1 MLHAQNLALE
11 SSCSHRKAW
20 GLDLTEPADDLSAT
34 IHRRRRARR
43 FVLPDAVH
51 DERTTERIIAF
62 VEGNAGT
69 GIRASKAHIRRER
82 PRSSKSLD
90 TRQDWMTAFQ
100 LEVAR
105 HARYGRPVAVVLL
118 ELAGL
123 NGAPALDTDA
133 RVLMDVIRARA
144 RETDRAAR
152 FAPASFRVLMPETN
166 ARAARNAAAR
176 LDRAYRDLAGAAPGR
191 ASLRVEVAA
200 PTRAGSLEEVVAEA
214 EQRLAV

>member
-1 MLHAQNLALE
+1 M
-11 SSCSHRKAW
+11 
-20 GLDLTEPADDLSAT
+20 TEPADDPPAP
-34 IHRRRRARR
+34 IRRRPRRAPR

-62 VEGNAGT
+62 VEGNAGI
-69 GIRASKAHIRRER
+69 GIRASKAHVRLER
-82 PRSSKSLD
+82 PRASKSLD

-118 ELAGL
+118 ELAGM
-123 NGAPALDTDA
+123 NGAPALDMDAQVLTD
-133 RVLMDVIRARA
+133 LIRARA

-152 FAPASFRVLMPETN
+152 FGPASFRVLMPETN
-166 ARAARNAAAR
+166 TRAARNAAAR
-176 LDRAYRDLAGAAPGR
+176 LDRAYRDLTGAAPGR
-191 ASLRVEVAA
+191 ASLRIEVAA

-214 EQRLAV
+214 ERRLAD